1 MDDFPGLGSDADNS
15 FAAEAPARDA
25 RRAELR
31 AAVKQGLVDIE
42 EGRVVD
48 LGEALD
54 RIEAMLDELEADK
67 RSRLRAAVTIATIS
81 PPPRHR
87 PDSGRR

>member
-1 MDDFPGLGSDADNS
+1 MDDCPQLGTGDDDNPDAASID
-15 FAAEAPARDA
+15 EREA

-31 AAVKQGLVDIE
+31 AAVKRGLEDIE

-54 RIEAMLDELEADK
+54 RIEAMLDELEA
-67 RSRLRAAVTIATIS
+67 T
-81 PPPRHR
+81 R
-87 PDSGRR
+87 PS

>member
-1 MDDFPGLGSDADNS
+1 MEDRPQLKFDDDDSASGAGSS
-15 FAAEAPARDA
+15 EREA

-54 RIEAMLDELEADK
+54 RIEAMLDELEAAK
-67 RSRLRAAVTIATIS
+67 RS
-81 PPPRHR
+81 
-87 PDSGRR
+87 